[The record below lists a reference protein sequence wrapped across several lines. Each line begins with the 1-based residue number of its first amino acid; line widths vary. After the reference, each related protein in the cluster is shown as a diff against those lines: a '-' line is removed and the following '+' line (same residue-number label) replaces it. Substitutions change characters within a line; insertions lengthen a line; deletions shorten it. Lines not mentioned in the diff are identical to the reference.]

1 MRTALIVED
10 EKKVRELYGKILQ
23 EEGFNVL
30 EAENGEKAGLLLMK
44 EQEIELILLD
54 VRMPVVG
61 GATLFHLIKLHHAGA
76 KVIVVSVYPLEDQ
89 RRLIDGADAYF
100 DKSQGAEKLMTKIR
114 SIMRTGKVGQ
124 R

>member
-10 EKKVRELYGKILQ
+10 EKKVRELYGKFLQ
-23 EEGFNVL
+23 QEGFNVL

-44 EQEIELILLD
+44 EKEIDLILLD

-61 GATLFHLIKLHHAGA
+61 GATLFHLIKLHHSGA
-76 KVIVVSVYPLEDQ
+76 KVIIVSVYPLEDQ

-100 DKSQGAEKLMTKIR
+100 DKSQGAEKLMAKIR
-114 SIMRTGKVGQ
+114 TMMRTGAVGQ